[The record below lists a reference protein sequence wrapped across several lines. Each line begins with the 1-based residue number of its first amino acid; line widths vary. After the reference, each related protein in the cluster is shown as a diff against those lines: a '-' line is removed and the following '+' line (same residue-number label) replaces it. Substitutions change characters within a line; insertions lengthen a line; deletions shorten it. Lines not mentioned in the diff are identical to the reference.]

1 MILDPTK
8 TVTLEMKKVA
18 VRALVDD
25 MQFVAANAELD
36 VYRDSLFRLG
46 LQLRSFVLTNRLDFV
61 EKSEWVQVPDSWW
74 DHFKQE
80 QVGAAS
86 PLWRWVARRWPP
98 KYRTVKVTAR
108 AEVVDA
114 YPNASISVPSLG
126 TPVRMVVP
134 A

>member
-1 MILDPTK
+1 MILDQTQ

-25 MQFVAANAELD
+25 MRFVAANAELD
-36 VYRDSLFRLG
+36 VYRDSLLRLG
-46 LQLRSFVLTNRLDFV
+46 FALRSYVLTNRLDFV

-80 QVGAAS
+80 QTSADS

-108 AEVVDA
+108 AEIVDA
-114 YPNASISVPSLG
+114 YPNAAIAVPSLG
-126 TPVRMVVP
+126 APIRMVVP